1 MHPLSRFLPADFNP
15 TQGITIIAGKGDYPI
30 LLAAELRK
38 RAIHHTLIAFQ
49 DETLPAFIDGFDPQ
63 QRAVIKVGQLGHMLK
78 ALRKLGCGYAMM
90 AGQITPKRLFKGLH
104 PDLKA
109 IRILASL
116 PERNAESIFGA
127 IATEIEGMG
136 LRQLDARSFL
146 DDHIATAGT
155 MTTGKWKIDP
165 EHLDHAIRICRSM
178 ATLHVGQSIVVNR
191 GTTLAVEAFEGT
203 DAMLRRAATF
213 GAKQPLFVKCVK
225 PAQDYRF
232 DVPVFG
238 PQTLRIMIESGI
250 RHAALEANNVL
261 MLNRTQLLESANQNK
276 IHIHGFMGN
285 PNTQG

>member
-1 MHPLSRFLPADFNP
+1 MHELSRFLPADFNP
-15 TQGITIIAGKGDYPI
+15 ELGITIIAGKGDYPL
-30 LLAAELRK
+30 LLARELRK
-38 RAIHHTLIAFQ
+38 RAIPHTLIAFEG
-49 DETLPAFIDGFDPQ
+49 ETQPAFIEAFDPR
-63 QRAVIKVGQLGHMLK
+63 QRAVIKVGQLGRMLK
-78 ALRKLGCGYAMM
+78 SLKNLSCGYAIM

-127 IATEIEGMG
+127 IAAEIEAVG
-136 LRQLDARSFL
+136 LRQLDARSCL
-146 DDHIATAGT
+146 DDHIAPGG
-155 MTTGKWKIDP
+155 MLTTGKWKIEP
-165 EHLDHAIRICRSM
+165 EHLSHAICVCRSM
-178 ATLHVGQSIVVNR
+178 ADLHVGQSAVTNR

-250 RHAALEANNVL
+250 RHAALEADNVL
-261 MLNRTQLLESANQNK
+261 MLNRQELIESANKQK
-276 IHIHGFMGN
+276 VHIRGF
-285 PNTQG
+285 TAAD